1 MQTTFNLS
9 LEDMPGEIWVPVNGF
24 ESHYLISSEGRLK
37 ALARTIPHN
46 RFKGVMVNRIEHIM
60 KPKVMNTT
68 GYANY
73 QLRTTDK
80 NGVVTSRISTVHRF
94 VAEHFIENP
103 YNKPQVNHKN
113 GDKLDNK
120 VSNLEWATRNENA
133 RHSHLVL
140 GNPSTVGK
148 RIWRS
153 KLDGSEYT
161 VFEAIYAGMRDILG
175 EDVHSRKI
183 RDKKWNI
190 RRAIRKNGTAYGYKW
205 GYVYD
210 DDAPQKTI
218 TALESMIQKLR
229 GFIK

>member
-1 MQTTFNLS
+1 MKRQFNLS
-9 LEDMPGEIWVPVNGF
+9 LENIPGEIWVPVKGF
-24 ESHYLISSEGRLK
+24 ESHYHISSEGRLK
-37 ALARTIPHN
+37 ALERTIPHN
-46 RFKGVMVNRIEHIM
+46 RFKGVMVNRVEHIM
-60 KPKVMNTT
+60 RPKVMNTT

-73 QLRTTDK
+73 LLRFKDK
-80 NGVVTSRISTVHRF
+80 DGNVFTRVSTVHRL
-94 VAEHFIENP
+94 VAEFFIPNP

-113 GDKLDNK
+113 GDKLDNRA
-120 VSNLEWATRNENA
+120 SNLEWATRNENA

-148 RIWRS
+148 KVWRS
-153 KLDGSEYT
+153 KLDGSEYMT
-161 VFEAIYAGMRDILG
+161 FDALYAGMRDILG
-175 EDVHSRKI
+175 DVHSKKI

-210 DDAPQKTI
+210 DDAPQRAI
-218 TALESMIQKLR
+218 SALESMINKIR